1 MDSGYFVSDYNT
13 GNIEVKMRER
23 VVILGAGESGT
34 GAALLAKAKGYDVF
48 VSEQAQIKEKY
59 RVELTRENIA
69 FEEGIHTTDLI
80 TSSQL
85 VIKSPG
91 VPDKAE
97 IIKKVKSS
105 GIPVIDEI
113 EFASRHTNGK
123 IIAITGTNGKTTT
136 TLLTYH
142 LMKNAGLN
150 VALAGNVGFSMA
162 RQVAEK
168 QHDWYVLEISSF
180 QLDGTN
186 NFKPEIAVLLNIT
199 PDHLDRYEYNM
210 QNYVDSKF
218 RMLQNMDP
226 AQYFIYYTDDPIIG
240 NEVRLRNINPK
251 KVPVS
256 LKPASDVP
264 VHFDGEQMTFEL
276 KESFTISQSKTTLKG
291 PHNLINT
298 MAAVSAVYMAG
309 VPLDAIRAGLK
320 TFKNAPHRLESV
332 ATIKGVEFVNDSKA
346 TNVDS
351 VVYGLGSYP
360 GPLIWIAGGVDKGN
374 DYSIIKEEVKKKVKA
389 LICLGKDNG
398 KLKASFGDVLNQIY
412 ETQDVNELVHRA
424 LDVAAPGD
432 VVLLS
437 PACASFDLFKNYE
450 DRGNQF
456 RRAVLD
462 LRDEVED
469 VKG

>member
-1 MDSGYFVSDYNT
+1 MDRGNTIGDHNT
-13 GNIEVKMRER
+13 GNIEIKMRER
-23 VVILGAGESGT
+23 VTILGAGESGT

-48 VSEQAQIKEKY
+48 VSEQAQIREKY
-59 RVELTRENIA
+59 RIELSKEDIA
-69 FEEGIHTTDLI
+69 FEEGIHTDDIILD
-80 TSSQL
+80 SQL

-91 VPDKAE
+91 IPDKAE
-97 IIKKVKSS
+97 IVKKVKAA
-105 GIPVIDEI
+105 GVPVIDEI
-113 EFASRHTNGK
+113 EFASRYIKGK

-136 TLLTYH
+136 TLLTNH
-142 LMKNAGLN
+142 LMKNAGFN

-162 RQVAEK
+162 RQVAEQ

-180 QLDGTN
+180 QLDGTKE
-186 NFKPEIAVLLNIT
+186 FKPEIAVLLNIT
-199 PDHLDRYEYNM
+199 PDHLDRYEYSM

-218 RMLQNMDP
+218 RMLQNMDSS
-226 AQYFIYYTDDPIIG
+226 QHFIYYSDDPIVAA
-240 NEVRLRNINPK
+240 EVTRRTINPK

-256 LKPASDVP
+256 LKPTSADP
-264 VHFDGEQMTFEL
+264 VHYDGEQMSFGL
-276 KESFTISQSKTTLKG
+276 KESFRISQAKTTLKG

-298 MAAVSAVYMAG
+298 MAAVSAVYLAG

-332 ATIKGVEFVNDSKA
+332 AVINGVEFVNDSKA

-351 VVYGLGSYP
+351 VVYGLGSYT

-389 LICLGKDNG
+389 LICLGKENE
-398 KLKASFGDVLNQIY
+398 KLKESFGDVLNQIY
-412 ETQDVNELVHRA
+412 ETQDVKDLVHRA
-424 LDVAAPGD
+424 LDVASPGD

-456 RRAVLD
+456 RRAVLE
-462 LRDEVED
+462 LKDEVED
-469 VKG
+469 LKG